1 MSDSNLQPRP
11 LEQCRVLIVDDQAT
25 SRLIAESLL
34 EDKVICSSAGSATD
48 IVELCRERKPDLLL
62 MDVDMPDTSGFDA
75 CRLLQQDE
83 LLSAIPV
90 IFVTATGS
98 DDEQLKCW
106 ESGCV
111 DFIPKPVNVMT
122 LWNRV
127 RTHLNN
133 VRKTELLERLL
144 YLDRLTGAYS
154 RHFYEDHIPE
164 LERHARRTQSPVS
177 FILFDI
183 DYFKKYNDH
192 YGHQQGD
199 ECLRQIAV
207 TANTALNRPLDK
219 LIRLG
224 GEEFLI
230 VLPDTDCDG
239 AVHVA
244 KHVRDKIYNAA
255 IDHQPVPLQRV
266 TISAGVA
273 TMDADSVMNSEKAIA
288 IADSNLYR
296 AKDSGRN
303 AVKVADRAC

>member
-1 MSDSNLQPRP
+1 MSASDLEPRP
-11 LEQCRVLIVDDQAT
+11 LEQCRVLIVDDQDT

-34 EDKVICSSAGSATD
+34 QDKVNCSSASSAKN
-48 IVELCRERKPDLLL
+48 IIELCRERKPDLLL
-62 MDVDMPDTSGFDA
+62 MDVDMPDFDGFDA
-75 CRLLQQDE
+75 CRALQQDE

-98 DDEQLKCW
+98 DEEQLKCW

-127 RTHLNN
+127 RTHLNH

-154 RHFYEDHIPE
+154 RHFYEDHIPA
-164 LERHARRTQSPVS
+164 LERHAKRTQSPVS
-177 FILFDI
+177 FVLFDI
-183 DYFKKYNDH
+183 DHFKKYNDH

-199 ECLRQIAV
+199 SCLREVAT
-207 TANTALNRPLDK
+207 TANNALNRPLDK

-230 VLPDTDCDG
+230 VLPDTPCEG

-244 KHVRDKIYNAA
+244 EHVRDEIYNAA
-255 IDHQPVPLQRV
+255 IQHEPVPLKRV

-273 TMDADSVMNSEKAIA
+273 TMGADSVMNSDEAIA

-303 AVKVADRAC
+303 AVTVEDCPI